1 MSDGPSEQVVDQGFG
16 LMPQEDNQQDAS
28 DVTQQQE
35 QIPEVKGNPAWD
47 ELLSQ
52 VPAGLHGV
60 LTPHLQKWDTN
71 YQQGLQKVH
80 SQYEP
85 YKPFIDEGIDPTSL
99 NNALLVM
106 QNLEA
111 DPEKFA
117 RALVEHYGLN
127 LAEQGQEEAEQEQS
141 EELPY
146 DISMHPEFQ
155 KVQQMTELL
164 AQQTLTQ
171 HEAAQEAQAEAE
183 LDQSVAAAKE
193 QYGEFDEE
201 YVYQK
206 MYSTGCDLETAVQA
220 FMDMR
225 NQWVQNYQPPGAN
238 APRLMGSGGGL
249 PSQATPARNLTGAQR
264 RALMVQ
270 TLQNLK
276 ASGG

>member
-1 MSDGPSEQVVDQGFG
+1 MSEGPSEHIVDQGLG
-16 LMPQEDNQQDAS
+16 LMPANDDQQITPE
-28 DVTQQQE
+28 VTQQDDSQDSK
-35 QIPEVKGNPAWD
+35 INPAWS

-52 VPAGLHGV
+52 VPAGLHNV
-60 LTPHLQKWDTN
+60 LTPHLQKWDQN

-85 YKPFIDEGIDPTSL
+85 YKPFIDDGIDPESL
-99 NNALLVM
+99 NNAMLIM
-106 QNLEA
+106 QNLEQ
-111 DPEKFA
+111 DPERFA

-127 LAEQGQEEAEQEQS
+127 LGEQGQVEADQEESVEG
-141 EELPY
+141 LPF
-146 DISMHPEFQ
+146 DITSHPDFQ
-155 KVQQMTELL
+155 KVQQVTELL
-164 AQQTLTQ
+164 AQQTLAQ
-171 HEAAQEAQAEAE
+171 HQAAEEAAAESE
-183 LDQSVAAAKE
+183 LDQMIAAAKE
-193 QYGEFDEE
+193 KHGEFDEE

-206 MYSTGCDLETAVQA
+206 MYSTGCDVETAVQA
-220 FMDMR
+220 FIDKR

-249 PSQATPARNLTGAQR
+249 PSQATPARNMTPKQR